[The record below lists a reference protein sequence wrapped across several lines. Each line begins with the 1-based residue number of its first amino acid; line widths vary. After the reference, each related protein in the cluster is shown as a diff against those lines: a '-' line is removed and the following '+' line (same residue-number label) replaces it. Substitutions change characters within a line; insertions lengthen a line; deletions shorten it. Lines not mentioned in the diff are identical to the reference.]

1 MRKLLFCIICLTC
14 FGIKANAQRFGIV
27 AGMSFSETTLRFG
40 DFSYHGLKSKA
51 GFNGGVIME
60 FPLSKAASVNTGLL
74 YTQRGYRMDD
84 SFDEDKYKIKASMVT
99 QNLEI
104 PVNMNLR
111 LKLPVVQPFIQAG
124 PYLMVALG
132 GHMKEGKISED
143 IDFSGSD
150 KDMKRVDFGF
160 NMGAGADF
168 LNFRILFNYGLGFVN
183 MRVPNDYKMRNRAFT
198 ASLAYMF

>member
-1 MRKLLFCIICLTC
+1 MKRILFCILCIMC
-14 FGIKANAQRFGIV
+14 FTGAMHAQRMGV
-27 AGMSFSETTLRFG
+27 MAGMSFSETTLRFG

-60 FPLSKAASVNTGLL
+60 FPLSKAAAVNTGLL
-74 YTQRGYRMDD
+74 YTQRGYRMND
-84 SFDEDKYKIKASMVT
+84 SFDDMEHNIKASMIT

-111 LKLPVVQPFIQAG
+111 LRLPVIQPFIQAG
-124 PYLMVALG
+124 PYLMVALSG
-132 GHMKEGKISED
+132 RMKEGKVSED
-143 IDFSGSD
+143 IDFTGPD

-160 NMGAGADF
+160 NMGAGADI

-183 MRVPNDYKMRNRAFT
+183 LRVPDDYKMRNRAFT
-198 ASLAYMF
+198 ASVAYMF

>member
-1 MRKLLFCIICLTC
+1 MLCIMC
-14 FGIKANAQRFGIV
+14 FTGTMNAQRIGIL

-60 FPLSKAASVNTGLL
+60 FPLSRAASVNTGLL

-84 SFDEDKYKIKASMVT
+84 SFDDMEHNIKASMIT

-111 LKLPVVQPFIQAG
+111 LKLPVIQPFIQAG
-124 PYLMVALG
+124 PYLMVALSG
-132 GHMKEGKISED
+132 RMKEGKVSED
-143 IDFSGSD
+143 IDFSGAD

-160 NMGAGADF
+160 NMGAGADI

-183 MRVPNDYKMRNRAFT
+183 LRVPDDYKMRNRAFT
-198 ASLAYMF
+198 ASVAYMF